1 MKKKFSRSLVSMV
14 LCFAMVVGICVV
26 PASASAREVSDTARV
41 WVDGTEFM
49 VNAFSSGPGS
59 FSGELIVAGYD
70 PNYEYSGTKVYGPA
84 VGNDGETFKPGTYNA
99 FPISAPSS
107 DYILELRIEFL
118 DSNWDVGKSITV
130 SYDISKDTLTVLQP
144 TTRTIIVDQVE
155 VSMSYFN
162 YDGRFFSGEMFVDA
176 SKNLSYA
183 NTYYIK
189 VEFSPDLDSM
199 GGTSRPGG
207 AFAVLAPSGRV
218 GDVTNIAFRITL
230 YDQSYNNL
238 SEIIVRYDVTRND
251 FIHPPI

>member
-1 MKKKFSRSLVSMV
+1 MKKRFSRSLVSLI
-14 LCFAMVVGICVV
+14 LCIVVVVGICVV

-41 WVDGTEFM
+41 WVDGTEIM
-49 VNAFSSGPGS
+49 VNAFTSGPGS
-59 FSGELIVAGYD
+59 FSGELIVVGYD

-107 DYILELRIEFL
+107 DYMLELRIEFL
-118 DSNWDVGKSITV
+118 LSGGGVGKSITV
-130 SYDISKDTLTVLQP
+130 SYDISNDTLTVLEP
-144 TTRTIIVDQVE
+144 TSRTIIVDQVKICME
-155 VSMSYFN
+155 DFGY
-162 YDGRFFSGEMFVDA
+162 YDGSFYSKIFVDA
-176 SKNLSYA
+176 SNSSSYT

-189 VEFSPDLDSM
+189 AEFSPNLDSV
-199 GGTSRPGG
+199 GGTSYPGG

-218 GDVTNIAFRITL
+218 GDVENITFRVTL

-238 SEIIVRYDVTRND
+238 LEIIVKYDVTRND